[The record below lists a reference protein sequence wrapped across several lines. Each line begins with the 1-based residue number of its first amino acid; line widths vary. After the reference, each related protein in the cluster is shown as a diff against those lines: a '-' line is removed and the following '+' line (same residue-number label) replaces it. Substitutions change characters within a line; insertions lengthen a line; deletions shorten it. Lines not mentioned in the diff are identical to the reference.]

1 MHGPRGSERGRE
13 ARAIAVVSAAHFV
26 QHFQSLVLP
35 PLFPFLT
42 ATLGIGFIELGF
54 ALTVGNIVAVAAQLP
69 VGFLVDR
76 VGSRRMLL
84 AGLTVSALAFI
95 GLGLSPTYPHLV
107 LAMALIGL
115 SGSVFHPADYAIL
128 SALIPSARVGRAF
141 SIHTFSGFLGNA
153 IAPVTILPI
162 AAAFGLQ
169 AAIFVVSGVALVAA
183 LPLLLVRGVDNRQ
196 PAAHASQPAPPR
208 IGLTAVL
215 TPTIIGLTG
224 FFALLSL
231 SGSGIS
237 NFSVVALRGA
247 FDTPLATASV
257 ALTVYLSMQALGV
270 LAGGFIA
277 DKTRRH
283 AEVASVG
290 YAVNACIV
298 LAIGTLG
305 LAAAPLFLAMGG
317 AGLLG
322 GLIMPSRDMLVRA
335 AAPPGAMGRT
345 FGVVTS
351 GFSMGGMVGPLLF
364 GFIMDHG
371 APRWVFG
378 ASVIVMIV
386 VAVVALIGDRRLV
399 RKNIAAAPAAAGIA
413 VSRAGE
419 RRSGSGEPRPGLPP
433 PSKFAG
439 SSQRS
444 NAALIRGHSRSVIEN
459 QAVSRL
465 RPLTT
470 SAWRKIPSKR
480 NP

>member
-1 MHGPRGSERGRE
+1 MTTDAAAIPGAGDRTSSGKGGEKARE
-13 ARAIAVVSAAHFV
+13 YRAIGVVSAAHFV

-35 PLFPFLT
+35 PLFPFLK
-42 ATLGIGFIELGF
+42 ATLGIGFVELGF
-54 ALTVGNIVAVAAQLP
+54 ALTVGNIVAVASQLP

-76 VGSRRMLL
+76 IGSRVMQILGLL
-84 AGLTVSALAFI
+84 ISAVAFI
-95 GLGLSPTYPHLV
+95 GLGLSPTYPHL
-107 LAMALIGL
+107 LIAMALIGL

-128 SALIPSARVGRAF
+128 SAVIPPARVGRAF

-153 IAPVTILPI
+153 VAPVTVLPI
-162 AAAFGLQ
+162 AAAFGLKF
-169 AAIFVVSGVALVAA
+169 AIFTVAGVALAA
-183 LPLLLVRGVDNRQ
+183 AVPLIVVRGVDNRQ
-196 PAAHASQPAPPR
+196 PAAHAAHAAGAKL
-208 IGLTAVL
+208 GLTSVL
-215 TPTIIGLTG
+215 TPAIIFLTA

-237 NFSVVALRGA
+237 NFSVVALRSA

-283 AEVASVG
+283 AEVAAVG

-305 LAAAPLFLAMGG
+305 FGAAPLFLAMGG

-351 GFSMGGMVGPLLF
+351 GFSIGGMVGPLMF
-364 GFIMDHG
+364 GFLMDHG
-371 APRWVFG
+371 MPRWVFG
-378 ASVIVMIV
+378 ASVVVMIT
-386 VAVVALIGDRRLV
+386 VAVVALVGDRRSARKRTLV
-399 RKNIAAAPAAAGIA
+399 AA
-413 VSRAGE
+413 E
-419 RRSGSGEPRPGLPP
+419 
-433 PSKFAG
+433 
-439 SSQRS
+439 
-444 NAALIRGHSRSVIEN
+444 
-459 QAVSRL
+459 
-465 RPLTT
+465 
-470 SAWRKIPSKR
+470 
-480 NP
+480 

>member
-1 MHGPRGSERGRE
+1 MTTDAAAIPGAGDQMRSGRGGEKGRE
-13 ARAIAVVSAAHFV
+13 YRAIAVVSAAHFV
-26 QHFQSLVLP
+26 NHFHNLVLP
-35 PLFPFLT
+35 PLFPFLQ
-42 ATLGIGFIELGF
+42 ATLGIGFVELGF
-54 ALTVGNIVAVAAQLP
+54 ALTVANVVSVAAQLP
-69 VGFLVDR
+69 VGYLVDHL
-76 VGSRRMLL
+76 GSRRMLVV
-84 AGLTVSALAFI
+84 GLVVSALAFI
-95 GLGLSPTYPHLV
+95 FFGLDPSYSRLLIAMGFLGL
-107 LAMALIGL
+107 AN
-115 SGSVFHPADYAIL
+115 SVFHPADYALL
-128 SALIPSARVGRAF
+128 SAQIAPARVGRAF

-162 AAAFGLQ
+162 AMAFGLNVALF
-169 AAIFVVSGVALVAA
+169 AAGGVALIAA
-183 LPLLLVRGVDNRQ
+183 LPLVLIRGIDNRAPASHTVY
-196 PAAHASQPAPPR
+196 PAAPR
-208 IGLTAVL
+208 IGLTAIL
-215 TPTIIGLTG
+215 TPTIVGLTG

-277 DKTRRH
+277 DMTKRH
-283 AEVASVG
+283 AEVAAIG

-305 LAAAPLFLAMGG
+305 LGALPLFAAMGG

-351 GFSMGGMVGPLLF
+351 GFNIGGMVGPLMF

-378 ASVIVMIV
+378 ASVIVMIT
-386 VAVVALIGDRRLV
+386 VAVVALLGDRRSARRRAL
-399 RKNIAAAPAAAGIA
+399 AAA
-413 VSRAGE
+413 E
-419 RRSGSGEPRPGLPP
+419 
-433 PSKFAG
+433 
-439 SSQRS
+439 
-444 NAALIRGHSRSVIEN
+444 
-459 QAVSRL
+459 
-465 RPLTT
+465 
-470 SAWRKIPSKR
+470 
-480 NP
+480 